1 MADLKSALGSL
12 PDGGGAVVVLSGGL
26 DSTVA
31 MRLCVE
37 KYGRENVRAL
47 TFYYGQRQSIEID
60 KARASTSLLGV
71 RHKVL
76 DLRIL
81 GDIGKGFSANLDSSI
96 AMPTIHE
103 VLGSPQ
109 PKTYVPNR
117 NMILASITAAYA
129 EVEKMENIV
138 MGLQVHDEY
147 GYWDTTQ
154 RFVDKLNSVL
164 SENRLMKPRII
175 APFSQLSKLDEICI
189 LEELDKGVGL
199 LAHTLTCYNPDS
211 EGHSCGKCPS
221 CSERIMNFAKAGIPD
236 MIKYQIDIDW
246 NKLIERYKGAA

>member
-1 MADLKSALGSL
+1 MSDLKSALGSL
-12 PDGGGAVVVLSGGL
+12 PDVGGAVVVLSGGL

-47 TFYYGQRQSIEID
+47 TFDYGQKQSIEIN
-60 KARASTSLLGV
+60 KARTSTALLGV

-81 GDIGKGFSANLDSSI
+81 GEIGQGFSANLDKNI

-103 VLGSPQ
+103 VLGAPR

-117 NMILASITAAYA
+117 NMILMSLTAAYA
-129 EVEKMENIV
+129 EVENISNIV
-138 MGLQVHDEY
+138 MGLQSTDQY
-147 GYWDTTQ
+147 GYHDTTQ
-154 RFVDKLNSVL
+154 RFVDKVNDVL
-164 SENRLMKPRII
+164 HENRILKIRVMS
-175 APFSQLSKLDEICI
+175 PFTHLSKSDEIKI
-189 LEELDKGVGL
+189 LKEVDNHVGL
-199 LAHTLTCYNPDS
+199 LAHTLTCYNPNE

-221 CSERIMNFAKAGIPD
+221 CSERIKGFIDAGEVDP
-236 MIKYQIDIDW
+236 IKYQINIPW
-246 NKLIERYKGAA
+246 EKYISI

>member
-1 MADLKSALGSL
+1 MTNLKSALNSL
-12 PDGGGAVVVLSGGL
+12 PEGGGAVVVLSGGL

-81 GDIGKGFSANLDSSI
+81 GDIGQGFSANLDSSI

-103 VLGSPQ
+103 VLGDPA
-109 PKTYVPNR
+109 PKTEVPNR
-117 NMILASITAAYA
+117 NMILLSLTAAYA
-129 EVEKMENIV
+129 EVQQMQHILT
-138 MGLQVHDEY
+138 GLQVHDQY
-147 GYWDTTQ
+147 SYWDTTQ
-154 RFVDKLNSVL
+154 RFVDSVNEVLKQNRKTKLQV
-164 SENRLMKPRII
+164 I
-175 APFSQLSKLDEICI
+175 APFSALSKKDEI
-189 LEELDKGVGL
+189 LLLKELDGSVGL

-221 CSERIMNFAKAGIPD
+221 CAERIKGFIDAGEVDP
-236 MIKYQIDIDW
+236 IKYSIDIPW
-246 NKLIERYKGAA
+246 EKYIS

>member
-103 VLGSPQ
+103 VLGDPA
-109 PKTYVPNR
+109 PKTEVPNR
-117 NMILASITAAYA
+117 NMILLSLTAAYA
-129 EVEKMENIV
+129 EVQQMQYILT
-138 MGLQVHDEY
+138 GLQVHDQY
-147 GYWDTTQ
+147 SYWDTTQ
-154 RFVDKLNSVL
+154 RFVDSINDVLKQNRKTKLEV
-164 SENRLMKPRII
+164 I
-175 APFSQLSKLDEICI
+175 APFSSFSKKDEI
-189 LEELDKGVGL
+189 LLLKELDGSVGL
-199 LAHTLTCYNPDS
+199 LAHTLTCYNPNE

-221 CSERIMNFAKAGIPD
+221 CAERIKGFIDAGEKDP
-236 MIKYQIDIDW
+236 IKYSIDIPWEKYISLLKD
-246 NKLIERYKGAA
+246 L

>member
-103 VLGSPQ
+103 VLGDPA
-109 PKTYVPNR
+109 PKTEVPNR
-117 NMILASITAAYA
+117 NMILLSLAAAYA
-129 EVEKMENIV
+129 EVQQMQYILT
-138 MGLQVHDEY
+138 GLQVHDQY
-147 GYWDTTQ
+147 SYWDTTQ
-154 RFVDKLNSVL
+154 RFVDSINDVLKQNRKTKLEV
-164 SENRLMKPRII
+164 I
-175 APFSQLSKLDEICI
+175 APFSSFSKKDEIF
-189 LEELDKGVGL
+189 LLKELDGSVGL
-199 LAHTLTCYNPDS
+199 LAHTLTCYNPNE

-221 CSERIMNFAKAGIPD
+221 CAERIKGFIDAGEIDPVKYSVDIPWE
-236 MIKYQIDIDW
+236 KYIS
-246 NKLIERYKGAA
+246 

>member
-1 MADLKSALGSL
+1 MTNLKSALDSL
-12 PDGGGAVVVLSGGL
+12 PEGGGAVVVLSGGL

-81 GDIGKGFSANLDSSI
+81 GDIGQGFSANLDSSI

-103 VLGSPQ
+103 VLGDPA
-109 PKTYVPNR
+109 PKTEVPNR
-117 NMILASITAAYA
+117 NMILLSLTAAYA
-129 EVEKMENIV
+129 EVQQMQHILT
-138 MGLQVHDEY
+138 GLQVHDQY
-147 GYWDTTQ
+147 SYWDTTQ
-154 RFVDKLNSVL
+154 RFVDSVNEVLKQNRKTKLQV
-164 SENRLMKPRII
+164 I
-175 APFSQLSKLDEICI
+175 APFSALSKKDEI
-189 LEELDKGVGL
+189 LLLKELDGSVGL

-221 CSERIMNFAKAGIPD
+221 CAERIKGFIDAGEVDP
-236 MIKYQIDIDW
+236 IKYSIDIPW
-246 NKLIERYKGAA
+246 EKYIS

>member
-1 MADLKSALGSL
+1 MSDLKSALASL
-12 PDGGGAVVVLSGGL
+12 PDTGGAVIVLSGGL

-47 TFYYGQRQSIEID
+47 TFDYGQKQSIEIN

-81 GDIGKGFSANLDSSI
+81 GDIGQGFSANLDSSI

-103 VLGSPQ
+103 VLGSPR

-117 NMILASITAAYA
+117 NMILMSLTAAYA
-129 EVEKMENIV
+129 EVENMTNIV
-138 MGLQVHDEY
+138 MGLQTTDQY
-147 GYWDTTQ
+147 GYHDTTQ
-154 RFVDKLNSVL
+154 RFVDKVNNVL
-164 SENRLMKPRII
+164 GENRII
-175 APFSQLSKLDEICI
+175 KIKILSPFVDLSKSDEIKI
-189 LEELDKGVGL
+189 LRELDNSVGL
-199 LAHTLTCYNPDS
+199 LAHTLTCYNPNS

-221 CSERIMNFAKAGIPD
+221 CSERIKGFIDAGEVDP
-236 MIKYQIDIDW
+236 IKYQINIPW
-246 NKLIERYKGAA
+246 EKYINN

>member
-103 VLGSPQ
+103 VLGDPA
-109 PKTYVPNR
+109 PKTEVPNR
-117 NMILASITAAYA
+117 NMILLSLTAAYA
-129 EVEKMENIV
+129 EVQQMQYILT
-138 MGLQVHDEY
+138 GLQVHDQY
-147 GYWDTTQ
+147 SYWDTTQ
-154 RFVDKLNSVL
+154 RFVDSINDVLKQNRKTKLEV
-164 SENRLMKPRII
+164 I
-175 APFSQLSKLDEICI
+175 APFSSFSKKDEIF
-189 LEELDKGVGL
+189 LLKELDGSVGL
-199 LAHTLTCYNPDS
+199 LAHTLTCYNPNG

-221 CSERIMNFAKAGIPD
+221 CAERIKGFIDAGEIDP
-236 MIKYQIDIDW
+236 IKYSVDIPW
-246 NKLIERYKGAA
+246 EKYINQ

>member
-1 MADLKSALGSL
+1 MSDLKSALASL
-12 PDGGGAVVVLSGGL
+12 PDSGGAVVVLSGGL

-47 TFYYGQRQSIEID
+47 TFDYGQKQSIEIN
-60 KARASTSLLGV
+60 KARASTTLLGV

-81 GDIGKGFSANLDSSI
+81 GDIGQGFSANLDSSI

-103 VLGSPQ
+103 VLGSPR

-117 NMILASITAAYA
+117 NMILMSLTAAYA
-129 EVEKMENIV
+129 EVENMTNIV

-147 GYWDTTQ
+147 GYHDTTQ
-154 RFVDKLNSVL
+154 RFVDKVNNVL
-164 SENRLMKPRII
+164 SENRII
-175 APFSQLSKLDEICI
+175 KIKVLAPFSQLSKLDEIRI
-189 LEELDKGVGL
+189 LEELDNHVGL

-246 NKLIERYKGAA
+246 SKLIERYKEAA

>member
-1 MADLKSALGSL
+1 MSDLRSALASL
-12 PDGGGAVVVLSGGL
+12 PDTGGAVIVLSGGL

-47 TFYYGQRQSIEID
+47 TFDYGQKQSIEIN

-81 GDIGKGFSANLDSSI
+81 GDIGQGFSANLDSSI

-103 VLGSPQ
+103 VLGSPR

-117 NMILASITAAYA
+117 NMILMSLTAAYA
-129 EVEKMENIV
+129 EVENMTNIV
-138 MGLQVHDEY
+138 MGLQTTDQY
-147 GYWDTTQ
+147 GYHDTTQ
-154 RFVDKLNSVL
+154 RFVDKVNNVL
-164 SENRLMKPRII
+164 GENRII
-175 APFSQLSKLDEICI
+175 KIKILSPFVDLSKSDEIKI
-189 LEELDKGVGL
+189 LRELDNSVGL
-199 LAHTLTCYNPDS
+199 LAHTLTCYNPNS

-221 CSERIMNFAKAGIPD
+221 CSERIKGFIDAGEVDP
-236 MIKYQIDIDW
+236 IKYQINIPW
-246 NKLIERYKGAA
+246 EKYINN